1 MSLRGKAAIVGFSE
15 LPTLRNYPGRTTNSL
30 CSEAIRLAIADA
42 GLTKDDVDGLI
53 TRGTDVVPTGLA
65 EYYGLK
71 VSFNTGV
78 TQHGSSGAH
87 SVALA
92 AAAIN
97 SGLANTVV
105 CVFGGTRDPG
115 LGGLARG
122 VVRGTPPASK
132 GSEFQA
138 PFGLAPS
145 ITTSVQ
151 GGMWGD
157 ARMAAR
163 RLAWERLARSLLSCV
178 SSSHRSNSVGP
189 NRSRGSISRTTR

>member
-1 MSLRGKAAIVGFSE
+1 M
-15 LPTLRNYPGRTTNSL
+15 
-30 CSEAIRLAIADA
+30 
-42 GLTKDDVDGLI
+42 
-53 TRGTDVVPTGLA
+53 VPTDLA

-115 LGGLARG
+115 LGGLAPG
-122 VVRGTPPASK
+122 VVRGTPRPAR
-132 GSEFQA
+132 
-138 PFGLAPS
+138 APS
-145 ITTSVQ
+145 SKPPL
-151 GGMWGD
+151 GW
-157 ARMAAR
+157 
-163 RLAWERLARSLLSCV
+163 LL
-178 SSSHRSNSVGP
+178 GP
-189 NRSRGSISRTTR
+189 TRDTG